1 MMDDLKETIRLRC
14 SFCRSEQFALPYTDY
29 SPPGHSF
36 VVCANCGRE
45 NDVTSLLIIAKLKG
59 MEIARA
65 YAERL
70 VEQVEKALVNSFKD
84 NQFIKIK

>member
-14 SFCRSEQFALPYTDY
+14 SFCGSEQFALPYTDY

-45 NDVTSLLIIAKLKG
+45 NDVTSLLIIAKSKG

-70 VEQVEKALVNSFKD
+70 VEQVEKDLVNSFKD

>member
-1 MMDDLKETIRLRC
+1 MMDDLNETIRLRC

-45 NDVTSLLIIAKLKG
+45 NDVTSLLIIAKSKG

-70 VEQVEKALVNSFKD
+70 VEQVEKDLVNSFKD